1 MLKVILYE
9 KKCVL
14 CVCVYCHNIK
24 YIYYCELSFKKIA
37 RKESLKSV
45 ALSEFY
51 LRQVDGK
58 KR

>member
-1 MLKVILYE
+1 MRKNVF
-9 KKCVL
+9 
-14 CVCVYCHNIK
+14 CVCVYTVIILNIF
-24 YIYYCELSFKKIA
+24 IIELSFKKIA